1 MSTGFR
7 HADHRY
13 PFLWE
18 SAAQPA
24 GRWHADGEGPVQ
36 YLADTP
42 DGAWAEFLRHEEITD
57 PDDLPGITRSLWAIE
72 VPDPVLDGADRPSV
86 TDGNAAPDMT
96 GGTDTY
102 PACQGY
108 ARDQRLRG
116 VTEMI
121 TPSAA
126 LHPGGARGQ
135 VTDNG
140 LRDAE
145 NRDGATWVLF
155 GRRPG
160 LRGWRVVDR
169 GAPPARVLDLTRHLG

>member
-1 MSTGFR
+1 MSIGFR

-18 SAAQPA
+18 TGAQPA

-36 YLADTP
+36 YLADTS

-57 PDDLPGITRSLWAIE
+57 PADLPGITRSLWAID
-72 VPDPVLDGADRPSV
+72 VPDAVLDGAHYPTV
-86 TDGNAAPDMT
+86 TDGKAAPDMT

-102 PACQGY
+102 PACQDY
-108 ARDQRLRG
+108 ARTQRARG
-116 VTEMI
+116 VTDLI
-121 TPSAA
+121 APAGALLPGAA
-126 LHPGGARGQ
+126 GGQ
-135 VTDNG
+135 VTDSG

-155 GRRPG
+155 GIRPD
-160 LRGWRVVDR
+160 LRGWRIVDC
-169 GAPPARVLDLTRHLG
+169 GAPPARVLGITRHLS

>member
-1 MSTGFR
+1 MSIGFR

-18 SAAQPA
+18 TTAQPA
-24 GRWHADGEGPVQ
+24 GRWHTDGDGPCQ

-57 PDDLPGITRSLWAIE
+57 PADLPGITRSLWAID
-72 VPDPVLDGADRPSV
+72 VPDTVLAAADHPAVKTS
-86 TDGNAAPDMT
+86 TAPDMT
-96 GGTDTY
+96 GGPESY
-102 PACQGY
+102 PSCREY
-108 ARDQRLRG
+108 ARAQRERG
-116 VTEMI
+116 VTDLVA
-121 TPSAA
+121 PSAA
-126 LHPGGARGQ
+126 LLPGAAGGQ
-135 VTDNG
+135 VTDDG

-155 GRRPG
+155 GPRPG

-169 GAPPARVLDLTRHLG
+169 GAPPARVLGLTRHLH

>member
-24 GRWHADGEGPVQ
+24 GRWHADGDGPCQ

-57 PDDLPGITRSLWAIE
+57 PDPMLG
-72 VPDPVLDGADRPSV
+72 GAHHA
-86 TDGNAAPDMT
+86 AAPDMT
-96 GGTDTY
+96 GGPASY
-102 PACQGY
+102 PSCQDY
-108 ARDQRLRG
+108 ARAERGRG
-116 VTEMI
+116 VTDMI
-121 TPSAA
+121 APCAA
-126 LHPGGARGQ
+126 LHPGAARGQ
-135 VTDNG
+135 VTDSG

-155 GRRPG
+155 GTRPG
-160 LRGWRVVDR
+160 LRGWRVVER
-169 GAPPARVLDLTRHLG
+169 GAPPARVLDLTRHLA

>member
-1 MSTGFR
+1 MSIGFR

-18 SAAQPA
+18 SNAQPA

-57 PDDLPGITRSLWAIE
+57 PADLAGITRSLWAIE
-72 VPDPVLDGADRPSV
+72 VPDPLLDGAHQVSASDP
-86 TDGNAAPDMT
+86 AAPDLT
-96 GGTDTY
+96 GGPGAY
-102 PACQGY
+102 PACQDY
-108 ARDQRLRG
+108 ARTQRARG
-116 VTEMI
+116 VTDMVAQ
-121 TPSAA
+121 SAA
-126 LHPGGARGQ
+126 LRPGSAHGQ

-155 GRRPG
+155 GSRPR

-169 GAPPARVLDLTRHLG
+169 GAPPARILDITRHIP

>member
-1 MSTGFR
+1 MSIGFR

-18 SAAQPA
+18 TSAQPG

-57 PDDLPGITRSLWAIE
+57 PDDLPGITRSLWAVE
-72 VPDPVLDGADRPSV
+72 VPDQVLADAHLVPS
-86 TDGNAAPDMT
+86 GGMAASDIT
-96 GGTDTY
+96 GGTETY
-102 PACQGY
+102 PACQDY
-108 ARDQRLRG
+108 ARAQRLRG
-116 VTEMI
+116 VTDMVA
-121 TPSAA
+121 TSAA
-126 LHPGGARGQ
+126 LCPGGAHGQ

-145 NRDGATWVLF
+145 NRDGTTWVLF
-155 GRRPG
+155 GRRPE

-169 GAPPARVLDLTRHLG
+169 GAPPARILGLTRHLA

>member
-1 MSTGFR
+1 VSIGFR

-18 SAAQPA
+18 TAAQPP
-24 GRWHADGEGPVQ
+24 GRWHADGDGPCQ
-36 YLADTP
+36 YLSDTP
-42 DGAWAEFLRHEEITD
+42 DGAWAEFLRREEITD
-57 PDDLPGITRSLWAIE
+57 PADLPGIARSLWAID
-72 VPDPVLDGADRPSV
+72 VPDPMLVGAHHA
-86 TDGNAAPDMT
+86 AAPDMT
-96 GGTDTY
+96 GGPESY
-102 PACQGY
+102 PGCQDY
-108 ARDQRLRG
+108 ARSQRQQG
-116 VTEMI
+116 VSDLI
-121 TPSAA
+121 APSAA
-126 LHPGGARGQ
+126 LLPGAAGGQ

-169 GAPPARVLDLTRHLG
+169 DAPPGRVLDLTRHLH

>member
-1 MSTGFR
+1 MIGFR

-18 SAAQPA
+18 TVAQPA
-24 GRWHADGEGPVQ
+24 GRWHADGEGPVH

-57 PDDLPGITRSLWAIE
+57 PDDLPGIARSLWAIE
-72 VPDPVLDGADRPSV
+72 VPDPVLAGAHHAELPDR
-86 TDGNAAPDMT
+86 T
-96 GGTDTY
+96 GGPDSY
-102 PACQGY
+102 SACQEY
-108 ARDQRLRG
+108 ARERRARG
-116 VTEMI
+116 VTDMI
-121 TPSAA
+121 APSAA
-126 LHPGGARGQ
+126 LHPGGAHGQ

-155 GRRPG
+155 GRRSE

-169 GAPPARVLDLTRHLG
+169 GAPPARILGLTRHIA

>member
-24 GRWHADGEGPVQ
+24 GRWHADGDGPCQ

-72 VPDPVLDGADRPSV
+72 VPDPVLAGAHHA
-86 TDGNAAPDMT
+86 AAPDMT
-96 GGTDTY
+96 GGPASY
-102 PACQGY
+102 PSCQDY
-108 ARDQRLRG
+108 ARTQRGRG
-116 VTEMI
+116 
-121 TPSAA
+121 
-126 LHPGGARGQ
+126 

-140 LRDAE
+140 LRDAD

-155 GRRPG
+155 GSRPD
-160 LRGWRVVDR
+160 LRGWRIVER
-169 GAPPARVLDLTRHLG
+169 GAPPARVLGLTRHLA

>member
-1 MSTGFR
+1 MSIGFR

-18 SAAQPA
+18 TAAQPP
-24 GRWHADGEGPVQ
+24 GRWHADGEGPCQ

-57 PDDLPGITRSLWAIE
+57 PADLAGITRSLWAID
-72 VPDPVLDGADRPSV
+72 VPDSVLADSRRA
-86 TDGNAAPDMT
+86 AAPDMT
-96 GGTDTY
+96 GGPESY
-102 PACQGY
+102 PACQDY
-108 ARDQRLRG
+108 ARAQRSRG
-116 VTEMI
+116 VTDLI
-121 TPSAA
+121 APSAA
-126 LHPGGARGQ
+126 LLPGAAGGQ

-160 LRGWRVVDR
+160 LHGWRVVDR
-169 GAPPARVLDLTRHLG
+169 GPPPGRVLDLTQHLH

>member
-1 MSTGFR
+1 MSIGFR

-18 SAAQPA
+18 TAAQPA

-57 PDDLPGITRSLWAIE
+57 PADLPGITRSLWAID
-72 VPDPVLDGADRPSV
+72 VPDPVLAGAHRPALSDS
-86 TDGNAAPDMT
+86 TAAPGMT
-96 GGTDTY
+96 GGPDSY
-102 PACQGY
+102 PVCQDY
-108 ARDQRLRG
+108 ARVQRGRG
-116 VTEMI
+116 ITELI
-121 TPSAA
+121 APSAA
-126 LHPGGARGQ
+126 LRASGARGQ

-155 GRRPG
+155 GRRRG
-160 LRGWRVVDR
+160 LRGWRVVER
-169 GAPPARVLDLTRHLG
+169 GAPPARVLGITRQLG